1 MTLTKEADDK
11 DAERDRE
18 RLELIMSYYLRDFGL
33 IISNFKQ
40 RKKNGQEDKTRQD
53 NATQHKTASRSAIR
67 EVQSDNDHWSMR
79 DIIKELKNCAWYR

>member
-1 MTLTKEADDK
+1 MTRTKEADDK

-40 RKKNGQEDKTRQD
+40 RKMNGQEDKTRQ
-53 NATQHKTASRSAIR
+53 HKTANRSAIR
-67 EVQSDNDHWSMR
+67 ELQSDNDHWSMR